1 MKYILTAF
9 IAVSA
14 MLLFDSCGTTQAFVK
29 PAYLNNDV
37 VHLPNER
44 VTDITLI
51 SVSMAEDKGM
61 YETISQ
67 QIQGALNR
75 RSITSDMHFYDAKET
90 PSEIARKIKETV
102 KPYYLVIDKINS
114 GYQKDE
120 MNNDFITKQINCMLQ
135 KNGGGHI
142 ADFTISIDQ
151 NASSTKTG
159 KTVAKLIIDYLSKKH
174 FI

>member
-1 MKYILTAF
+1 MKYILSAC

-14 MLLFDSCGTTQAFVK
+14 ILLLNSCGTTQAFTK

-37 VHLPNER
+37 VRLPNEK

-51 SVSMAEDKGM
+51 AVSMSEDKGM
-61 YETISQ
+61 YETISS
-67 QIQGALNR
+67 QIQSAL
-75 RSITSDMHFYDAKET
+75 SKKGISSDMRFYDAKEM
-90 PSEIARKIKETV
+90 PGEIAKKIKETT

-135 KNGGGHI
+135 KNNGEHI

-151 NASSTKTG
+151 NASTSKTG
-159 KTVAKLIIDYLSKKH
+159 KTVANLIIDYLTKKN

>member
-1 MKYILTAF
+1 MKYILTAC

-14 MLLFDSCGTTQAFVK
+14 ILLLNSCGTTQAFVK

-37 VHLPNER
+37 VRLPNEK

-61 YETISQ
+61 YETICSQ
-67 QIQGALNR
+67 VQSALNR
-75 RSITSDMHFYDAKET
+75 KGISSDMHFYDAKET
-90 PSEIARKIKETV
+90 PAEIARKIRETT

-135 KNGGGHI
+135 KNNGEHI

-159 KTVAKLIIDYLSKKH
+159 KTVANLIIDYLNKKNL
-174 FI
+174 I